1 MGEYLASISLFFPCP
16 HADESTAN
24 QNSPEGT
31 EWALA
36 DILNLPQQLTRS
48 KSSISGLPTLAL
60 KVAALIGYKPATDA
74 MAGHYSAF
82 DTETLYDEY
91 DGTINVENIFCH
103 SLLLKVC
110 LVFFSIS
117 SLTFS

>member
-48 KSSISGLPTLAL
+48 KSSISGPTLAL
-60 KVAALIGYKPATDA
+60 KVAALIRYKPATDA

-82 DTETLYDEY
+82 NADTLYDEY
-91 DGTINVENIFCH
+91 DGTIKVEKIFRH